1 MPDQQQSVVP
11 SEQIRWGW
19 IIGAALVL
27 GGTWF
32 AWRLVKNGR

>member
-1 MPDQQQSVVP
+1 MAGQQQSKGWVVLT
-11 SEQIRWGW
+11 
-19 IIGAALVL
+19 ALVL